1 MQQITSITSVP
12 KQRMQIVLDNNEN
25 FIFELYYSTRTQ
37 SWYFAFEYKDIQVS
51 CLKVVLTPN
60 ALRQFKKLI
69 PFGIAFTSSGNI
81 EPFKQDD
88 FLSGRINIFI
98 LNEEEV
104 KQIEQEVFN
113 EDF

>member
-1 MQQITSITSVP
+1 MQQITSLTSNP
-12 KQRMQIVLDNNEN
+12 KQSMQLVLDNNEN
-25 FIFELYYSTRTQ
+25 CLFELFYSVRAQ
-37 SWYFAFEYKDIQVS
+37 SWYFGFEYKDIQVS

-81 EPFKQDD
+81 EPFKQND
-88 FLSGRINIFI
+88 FSSGRINVFI
-98 LNEEEV
+98 LNKEEV
-104 KQIEQEVFN
+104 RQIEQEVFN